1 VDYGLDVQ
9 SAADSPRWYHEGS
22 SQSMG
27 EDAPNL
33 GSHGRLNLESGVPE
47 ETRKALEAIGWK
59 IGEAT
64 GSFGR
69 YEGIEHRMQGDV
81 RVYAAGSE
89 MRADAVAL
97 AY

>member
-1 VDYGLDVQ
+1 
-9 SAADSPRWYHEGS
+9 
-22 SQSMG
+22 
-27 EDAPNL
+27 
-33 GSHGRLNLESGVPE
+33 VPA

-59 IGEAT
+59 IGEAS
-64 GSFGR
+64 GAYGR
-69 YEGIEHRMQGDV
+69 YEGIEHRMQGDQ